1 MRDAR
6 RHPRIAYRLAV
17 DVFCGNETTRRQC
30 HTQDIGIGGLFAI
43 GGQCL
48 EKGDDVQVELGP
60 AGRGTLHLDGR
71 VARVD
76 VTGAGLEFVGN
87 SAATIEVLKALIEPK
102 WDGQNLLDGIVTIA
116 PWYRQN
122 DLAGWMRLTS
132 LVSDWQRL
140 TQH

>member
-1 MRDAR
+1 MREAR
-6 RHPRIAYRLAV
+6 RHPRIGYRLAV

-30 HTQDIGIGGLFAI
+30 HTQDIGLGGLFAV

-48 EKGDDVQVELGP
+48 QREDEVQVELGP
-60 AGRGTLHLDGR
+60 PGPGTLHLTGR
-71 VARVD
+71 VARVNAN
-76 VTGAGLEFVGN
+76 GAGVQFVGN
-87 SAATIEVLKALIEPK
+87 SAATIEVLTALIEPK
-102 WDGQNLLDGIVTIA
+102 WDGQNLLDGIISIA

-132 LVSDWQRL
+132 LVSDWQKL